1 MSLHKEDARSKKII
15 FVANCL
21 LNANNKVREFAR
33 YSGMFSEV
41 IRILDHFG
49 LGVMQLPC
57 PETLYMGNQRWW
69 NSRNLY
75 DNTGYRR
82 FCRQLASQTTDYL
95 ENYEKVDYD
104 VVAILTCD
112 GSPTCGSTMS
122 SYCEDWGGRP
132 KEVPRTLV
140 DQPGIYMEEL
150 KKEIMERQLPVPFIY
165 GLAMDDRNRTNDQI
179 LAAFSEFMENMLATP
194 ENKQETLAKT
204 DVKSWRQH

>member
-21 LNANNKVREFAR
+21 LNANNKVGEFAR
-33 YSGMFSEV
+33 YPGMFSEV
-41 IRILDHFG
+41 IRILDNLG
-49 LGVMQLPC
+49 LGVMQMPC

-82 FCRQLASQTTDYL
+82 FCRQLACQMTDYL
-95 ENYEKVDYD
+95 ENYEKVNYD

-132 KEVPRTLV
+132 KEVPRTLINK
-140 DQPGIYMEEL
+140 PGVYMEEL
-150 KKEIMERQLPVPFIY
+150 TREILERQLQVPYIY
-165 GLAMDDRNRTNDQI
+165 GLAMDDRDQSNEHI
-179 LAAFSEFMENMLATP
+179 LEDFRIFI
-194 ENKQETLAKT
+194 ETLLANREPSIKL
-204 DVKSWRQH
+204 